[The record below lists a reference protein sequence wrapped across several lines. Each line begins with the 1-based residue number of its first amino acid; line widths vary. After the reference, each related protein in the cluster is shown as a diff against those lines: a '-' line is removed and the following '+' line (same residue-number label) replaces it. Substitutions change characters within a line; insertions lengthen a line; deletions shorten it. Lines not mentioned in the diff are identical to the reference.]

1 MFWSPR
7 LLISYRQY
15 IHVIWILLFLQL
27 DIILDQDAFVHF
39 YKGPTEILEP
49 IASHTMFLIDL
60 SRSMAGSKLIMA
72 KESLIL
78 LLEDLNEKDYFKIIF
93 FSEKWIR
100 DLPQTF
106 TGWWIMSTIL
116 YKRGPDDDNSFL
128 KFTTDFFFKY
138 ISRTSFYATF

>member
-1 MFWSPR
+1 MVIMAPQGVPFHPVVVIGLGKN
-7 LLISYRQY
+7 LLFKSVLGHCALY
-15 IHVIWILLFLQL
+15 VVWILLFLQL

-60 SRSMAGSKLIMA
+60 SISMAGSKLIMA

-106 TGWWIMSTIL
+106 TGW
-116 YKRGPDDDNSFL
+116 
-128 KFTTDFFFKY
+128 
-138 ISRTSFYATF
+138 

>member
-1 MFWSPR
+1 MKSGFLSA
-7 LLISYRQY
+7 
-15 IHVIWILLFLQL
+15 FLQL
-27 DIILDQDAFVHF
+27 DIILDEDAFVHF

-78 LLEDLNEKDYFKIIF
+78 LLEDLSEKDYFKIIL

-106 TGWWIMSTIL
+106 TGW
-116 YKRGPDDDNSFL
+116 
-128 KFTTDFFFKY
+128 
-138 ISRTSFYATF
+138 

>member
-1 MFWSPR
+1 MVPTPCINFKNIN
-7 LLISYRQY
+7 LHY
-15 IHVIWILLFLQL
+15 IRIPTSWDNFSGTDGSNNLSAFLQL
-27 DIILDQDAFVHF
+27 DIILDEDAFVHF

-78 LLEDLNEKDYFKIIF
+78 LLEDLSEKDYFNIIL

-106 TGWWIMSTIL
+106 TGW
-116 YKRGPDDDNSFL
+116 
-128 KFTTDFFFKY
+128 
-138 ISRTSFYATF
+138 

>member
-1 MFWSPR
+1 MKLLTIESPHFSCMIYCLQ
-7 LLISYRQY
+7 LLWKHSACNLDFF
-15 IHVIWILLFLQL
+15 LLFLQL
-27 DIILDQDAFVHF
+27 DIILDEDAFVHF

-106 TGWWIMSTIL
+106 TGW
-116 YKRGPDDDNSFL
+116 
-128 KFTTDFFFKY
+128 
-138 ISRTSFYATF
+138 